1 MASAAITQL
10 SAYTSRLQ
18 GVAKSR
24 YTEKI
29 ALLNGVDPFVLANS
43 RAVERNSAV
52 PSQSRAAAAT
62 MAAMMNPD
70 GPDGRATF
78 PPVQAADLVSYLVL
92 QTSFA
97 TAKQFKAH
105 KSMEAYNQFVSGW
118 VKDVAVWTVNQKAVV
133 TSRVSSLTTKFTM
146 HTLSQAYELI

>member
-1 MASAAITQL
+1 M
-10 SAYTSRLQ
+10 
-18 GVAKSR
+18 
-24 YTEKI
+24 
-29 ALLNGVDPFVLANS
+29 
-43 RAVERNSAV
+43 ERNSAV

-70 GPDGRATF
+70 AGPDGRATF

>member
-1 MASAAITQL
+1 MPLVYNYVTFKSKMASAAITQL
-10 SAYTSRLQ
+10 SAYASRLQ

-62 MAAMMNPD
+62 MVAMMNPD
-70 GPDGRATF
+70 AGPDGRATF

-118 VKDVAVWTVNQKAVV
+118 VKDVAV
-133 TSRVSSLTTKFTM
+133 
-146 HTLSQAYELI
+146 